1 MKYSLF
7 DSSPIRVACLL
18 CRESS
23 FTSETQSTPC
33 LPLHSVR
40 LMWFKS
46 DIFVFCV
53 CVHVRKKKKKKFC
66 ALIRK
71 RACKQMSRNLDF
83 AELKAQTAE
92 LKALGKSTFPSQKK
106 NGQTEKKTDRDSHGL
121 CLCVWFSFGSGCL
134 CSFCIP
140 IRMLSSVAAQRIWMA
155 QAQGNGNTGDADWQD
170 VF

>member
-1 MKYSLF
+1 MG
-7 DSSPIRVACLL
+7 
-18 CRESS
+18 
-23 FTSETQSTPC
+23 
-33 LPLHSVR
+33 
-40 LMWFKS
+40 FKS

-53 CVHVRKKKKKKFC
+53 CVHVRKKKTKYFC

-121 CLCVWFSFGSGCL
+121 CLCV
-134 CSFCIP
+134 
-140 IRMLSSVAAQRIWMA
+140 
-155 QAQGNGNTGDADWQD
+155 
-170 VF
+170 